1 MEVAGLRISHLSG
14 ILMTTKIEI
23 VLVLCKRFIGKCVLQ
38 YYDNKVLGACTLSEE
53 MGFGV

>member
-38 YYDNKVLGACTLSEE
+38 YCDNKVLGACSQEEE